1 VGLPTFVPEM
11 AALGRFLVVEDDPQT
26 AQSVVRVLERCRPAV
41 MAFTL
46 ERALSLL
53 AQPREWAGA
62 VIDLGLP
69 DGSGMTAV
77 EFVRSRSPLLPVLVL
92 TGRNDRIS
100 INQAHS
106 LRAEFVCKP
115 ATEIDL
121 DRFARRT
128 VTFERVSDQRLAELV
143 DGLCQR
149 RSLTPRESEIVA
161 AAMADVSRAALLEQ
175 FGISENTL
183 KSQVRRLLRKT
194 GHDSLQALS
203 AALLRDALHG
213 SGGE

>member
-1 VGLPTFVPEM
+1 LPTSGPEM
-11 AALGRFLVVEDDPQT
+11 VTLGRFLVVEDDPQT
-26 AQSVVRVLERCRPAV
+26 AQSVARVLERCRPTV

-53 AQPREWAGA
+53 AQPREWTGA

-77 EFVRSRSPLLPVLVL
+77 EFVRDRSPLLPVLVL
-92 TGRNDRIS
+92 TGRHDRIS

-115 ATEIDL
+115 ATESDL
-121 DRFARRT
+121 DRFARRA
-128 VTFERVSDQRLAELV
+128 VTFERVSEQRLAELV

-149 RSLTPRESEIVA
+149 KSLTPRESEIVA
-161 AAMADVSRAALLEQ
+161 AAMADVPRAALLEQ
-175 FGISENTL
+175 LGISENTL

-194 GHDSLQALS
+194 GHDSLQLLS

>member
-1 VGLPTFVPEM
+1 M

-26 AQSVVRVLERCRPAV
+26 AQSVARVLERCRRTV

-46 ERALSLL
+46 ERALGLL
-53 AQPREWAGA
+53 AQSRDWTGA

-77 EFVRSRSPLLPVLVL
+77 EFVRDRSPLMPVLVL
-92 TGRNDRIS
+92 TGSNDRIS

-115 ATEIDL
+115 ATEVDL
-121 DRFARRT
+121 DRFARRA
-128 VTFERVSDQRLAELV
+128 VTFERVPDERLAELV

-149 RSLTPRESEIVA
+149 KALTPRESEILA

-175 FGISENTL
+175 LGISENTL

-194 GHDSLQALS
+194 GHDSLQTLS
-203 AALLRDALHG
+203 SALLRDALHG
-213 SGGE
+213 SGAK